1 MKVCVFCGSSMGN
14 DVRYQEAAAQ
24 LGEVLAQNNCTLY
37 YGGGNVGLMKIIADK
52 MLEKGKHV
60 VGVMPNLILDMEIG
74 HEGISQ
80 MIKTESMSERKT
92 ILINEAEA
100 FIAMPGGFGTLDEFF
115 EIIVL
120 NQLRIT
126 DKPVALY
133 NTLNYY
139 DSMIQFIDH
148 AVSQGFIRKEH
159 RDNII
164 INDNPEILFKELS
177 KHKSIDINQWIKDI
191 KEESHSHSFTI

>member
-14 DVRYQEAAAQ
+14 DVRYQDAAVR
-24 LGEVLAQNNCTLY
+24 LGEVLAENDCTLY
-37 YGGGNVGLMKIIADK
+37 YGGGNVGLMKVIADK
-52 MLEKGKHV
+52 MLEEGKEV

-74 HEGISQ
+74 HDGVTK
-80 MIKTESMSERKT
+80 MIETDSMSERKNL
-92 ILINEAEA
+92 LIDESDA
-100 FIAMPGGFGTLDEFF
+100 FIAMPGGFGTLDELF

-120 NQLRIT
+120 NQLQIT

-133 NTLNYY
+133 NVMNYY
-139 DSMIQFIDH
+139 DGIIQFIDH

-164 INDNPEILFKELS
+164 ISDDPEVLFRELS
-177 KHKSIDINQWIKDI
+177 KHKSVDIKQWIEDI
-191 KEESHSHSFTI
+191 KEESMGDS

>member
-14 DVRYQEAAAQ
+14 DPRYQEAAAQ
-24 LGEVLAQNNCTLY
+24 LGEVLAQNDCTLY
-37 YGGGNVGLMKIIADK
+37 YGGANVGLMKIIADK
-52 MLEKGKHV
+52 MLERGKRV
-60 VGVMPNLILDMEIG
+60 VGIIPKLITDMEIA
-74 HEGISQ
+74 HEGVTE
-80 MIKTESMSERKT
+80 MIEVDSMSERKLM
-92 ILINEAEA
+92 LISESDA
-100 FIAMPGGFGTLDEFF
+100 FIAMPGGFGTLDEIF
-115 EIIVL
+115 EITVQ
-120 NQLRIT
+120 NQLRIS

-164 INDNPEILFKELS
+164 ISDNPETLFKELS
-177 KHKSIDINQWIKDI
+177 RHKSIEIDQWIQDI
-191 KEESHSHSFTI
+191 KEESK

>member
-14 DVRYQEAAAQ
+14 DLRYKEAAER
-24 LGEVLAQNNCTLY
+24 LGEVLAQNDCTLY
-37 YGGGNVGLMKIIADK
+37 YGGASVGLMKIIADK
-52 MLEKGKHV
+52 MLENGKKV
-60 VGVMPNLILDMEIG
+60 VGIIPKLITDMEIA
-74 HEGISQ
+74 HEGVTE
-80 MIKTESMSERKT
+80 MIEVDSMSERKLM
-92 ILINEAEA
+92 LINESDA
-100 FIAMPGGFGTLDEFF
+100 FIAMPGGFGTLDELF
-115 EIIVL
+115 EITVL

-139 DSMIQFIDH
+139 DSMMQFIDH

-164 INDNPEILFKELS
+164 VSDNPETLFKELS
-177 KHKSIDINQWIKDI
+177 RHKSIDIEQWIKDI
-191 KEESHSHSFTI
+191 KEESHEQ

>member
-14 DVRYQEAAAQ
+14 DVRYQDAAVR
-24 LGEVLAQNNCTLY
+24 LGEVLAENDCTLY
-37 YGGGNVGLMKIIADK
+37 YGGGNVGLMKVIADK
-52 MLEKGKHV
+52 MLEEGKEV

-74 HEGISQ
+74 HDGVTK
-80 MIKTESMSERKT
+80 MIETDSMSERKSL
-92 ILINEAEA
+92 LIDESDA
-100 FIAMPGGFGTLDEFF
+100 FIAMPGGFGTLDELF

-120 NQLRIT
+120 NQLQIT

-133 NTLNYY
+133 NVMNYY
-139 DSMIQFIDH
+139 DGIIQFIDH

-164 INDNPEILFKELS
+164 ISDDPEVLFRELS
-177 KHKSIDINQWIKDI
+177 KHKSVDIKQWIEDI
-191 KEESHSHSFTI
+191 KEESMGNS

>member
-24 LGEVLAQNNCTLY
+24 LGEVLAQNGCTLY
-37 YGGGNVGLMKIIADK
+37 YGGASVGLMKIIADK
-52 MLEKGKHV
+52 MIEKGKEV
-60 VGVMPNLILDMEIG
+60 VGIIPKLICDMEIA
-74 HEGISQ
+74 HEGVTK
-80 MIKTESMSERKT
+80 MIETETMSERKT
-92 ILINEAEA
+92 MLIDESDA
-100 FIAMPGGFGTLDEFF
+100 FIAMPGGFGTLDELF
-115 EIIVL
+115 EIVVL

-126 DKPVALY
+126 DKPIALY

-148 AVSQGFIRKEH
+148 GVSQGFIRKEH

-164 INDNPEILFKELS
+164 VSDNPETLFKELS
-177 KHKSIDINQWIKDI
+177 RHKSIEVEQWIKDI
-191 KEESHSHSFTI
+191 KQESLGQ

>member
-14 DVRYQEAAAQ
+14 DPRYQEAAAQ
-24 LGEVLAQNNCTLY
+24 LGEVLAQNDCTLY
-37 YGGGNVGLMKIIADK
+37 YGGANVGLMKIIADK
-52 MLEKGKHV
+52 MLERGKRV
-60 VGVMPNLILDMEIG
+60 VGIIPKLITDMEIA
-74 HEGISQ
+74 HEGVTE
-80 MIKTESMSERKT
+80 MIEVDSMSERKLM
-92 ILINEAEA
+92 LINESDA
-100 FIAMPGGFGTLDEFF
+100 FIAMPGGFGTLDEIF
-115 EIIVL
+115 EITVQ
-120 NQLRIT
+120 NQLRIS

-164 INDNPEILFKELS
+164 ISDNPETLFKELS
-177 KHKSIDINQWIKDI
+177 RHKSIEIDQWIQDI
-191 KEESHSHSFTI
+191 KEESK

>member
-14 DVRYQEAAAQ
+14 DVRYQDAAVR
-24 LGEVLAQNNCTLY
+24 LGEVLAENDCTLY
-37 YGGGNVGLMKIIADK
+37 YGGGNVGLMKVIADK
-52 MLEKGKHV
+52 MLEEGKEV

-74 HEGISQ
+74 HDGVTK
-80 MIKTESMSERKT
+80 MIETDSMSERKNL
-92 ILINEAEA
+92 LIDESDA
-100 FIAMPGGFGTLDEFF
+100 FIAMPGGFGTLDELF

-120 NQLRIT
+120 NQLHIT

-133 NTLNYY
+133 NVMNYY
-139 DSMIQFIDH
+139 DGIIQFIDH

-164 INDNPEILFKELS
+164 ISDDPEVLFRELS
-177 KHKSIDINQWIKDI
+177 KHKSVDIKQWIEDI
-191 KEESHSHSFTI
+191 KEESMGNS

>member
-14 DVRYQEAAAQ
+14 DVRYHDAAVR
-24 LGEVLAQNNCTLY
+24 LGEVLAENDCTLY
-37 YGGGNVGLMKIIADK
+37 YGGGNVGLMKVIADK
-52 MLEKGKHV
+52 MLEEGKEV

-74 HEGISQ
+74 HDGVTK
-80 MIKTESMSERKT
+80 MIETDSMSERKNL
-92 ILINEAEA
+92 LIDESDA
-100 FIAMPGGFGTLDEFF
+100 FIAMPGGFGTLDELF

-120 NQLRIT
+120 NQLQIT

-133 NTLNYY
+133 NVMNYY
-139 DSMIQFIDH
+139 DGIIQFIDH

-164 INDNPEILFKELS
+164 ISDDPEVLFRELS
-177 KHKSIDINQWIKDI
+177 KHKSVDIKQWIEDI
-191 KEESHSHSFTI
+191 KEESMGNS

>member
-14 DVRYQEAAAQ
+14 DPRYQEAAAQ
-24 LGEVLAQNNCTLY
+24 LGEVLAQNDCTLY
-37 YGGGNVGLMKIIADK
+37 YGGAKVGLMKIIADK
-52 MLEKGKHV
+52 MLEKGKRV
-60 VGVMPNLILDMEIG
+60 VGIIPKLITDMEIA
-74 HEGISQ
+74 HEGV
-80 MIKTESMSERKT
+80 TEMMEVDSMSERKLM
-92 ILINEAEA
+92 LINESDA
-100 FIAMPGGFGTLDEFF
+100 FIAMPGGFGTLDELF
-115 EIIVL
+115 EITVL

-139 DSMIQFIDH
+139 DSMMQFVNH

-164 INDNPEILFKELS
+164 VSDNPETLFKELS
-177 KHKSIDINQWIKDI
+177 RHKSIDIEQWIKDI
-191 KEESHSHSFTI
+191 KEESHEQ

>member
-14 DVRYQEAAAQ
+14 DVRYHDASVR
-24 LGEVLAQNNCTLY
+24 LGEVLAENDCTLY
-37 YGGGNVGLMKIIADK
+37 YGGGNVGLMKVIADK
-52 MLEKGKHV
+52 MLEEGKEV

-74 HEGISQ
+74 HDGVTK
-80 MIKTESMSERKT
+80 MIETDSMSERKNL
-92 ILINEAEA
+92 LIDESDA
-100 FIAMPGGFGTLDEFF
+100 FIAMPGGFGTLDELF

-120 NQLRIT
+120 NQLQIT

-133 NTLNYY
+133 NVMNYY
-139 DSMIQFIDH
+139 DGIIQFIDH

-164 INDNPEILFKELS
+164 ISDDPEVLFRELS
-177 KHKSIDINQWIKDI
+177 KHKSVDIKQWIEDI
-191 KEESHSHSFTI
+191 KEESMGDS

>member
-14 DVRYQEAAAQ
+14 DPRYQEAAAQ
-24 LGEVLAQNNCTLY
+24 LGEVLAQNDCTLY
-37 YGGGNVGLMKIIADK
+37 YGGANVGLMKIIADK
-52 MLEKGKHV
+52 MLERGKRV
-60 VGVMPNLILDMEIG
+60 VGIIPKLITDMEIA
-74 HEGISQ
+74 HEGVTE
-80 MIKTESMSERKT
+80 MIEVDSMSERKLM
-92 ILINEAEA
+92 LINESDA
-100 FIAMPGGFGTLDEFF
+100 FIAMPGGFGTLDELF
-115 EIIVL
+115 EITVL

-139 DSMIQFIDH
+139 DSMMQFIDH

-164 INDNPEILFKELS
+164 VSDNPETLFKELS
-177 KHKSIDINQWIKDI
+177 RHKSIDIDQWIQDI
-191 KEESHSHSFTI
+191 KNESNEH